1 MLYHLIYPLHTYLSG
16 LNIFRYITFRSA
28 LAALFCLLLFI
39 FFGKSFIEI
48 VKRKTKTIIRKLTP
62 DSHKEKSGT
71 PSMGGIFI
79 VGSVVISTLF
89 ASDLLNPNIILLL
102 ISLVG
107 FALLGFID
115 DYVKE
120 ARQDGKGVASRI
132 KLIGQIILALSI
144 SCYLYFFPSNQFFLS
159 GDDSMP
165 LSISTITLPFIT
177 EYTIDLGIFYI
188 PFAMLVIIS
197 SSNAVNIT
205 DGLDGLAIVLSLLV
219 FMTFFIITYMTG
231 HQFIAEYLKI
241 PFSPQVGEI
250 SVFLAALCGACLGF
264 FWFNSHPAQ
273 IFMGDTGSLSL
284 GGIIAVIALLLK
296 KELLLPIIGGVFVM
310 ETLSVILQVIYY
322 KLRGKRIFRMAPIH
336 HHFELKGWKENKVIT
351 RFWILGAIF
360 AIITLASFKIR

>member
-1 MLYHLIYPLHTYLSG
+1 MLYHLIYPLHDYLSG

-48 VKRKTKTIIRKLTP
+48 VKSKSKTIIRKLTP
-62 DSHKEKSGT
+62 ESHKKKMGT

-79 VGSVVISTLF
+79 VGTVVLATIF

-102 ISLVG
+102 ITLIG
-107 FALLGFID
+107 FALLGFTD
-115 DYVKE
+115 DYIKE
-120 ARQDGKGVASRI
+120 ARKDGRGIASRV
-132 KLIGQIILALSI
+132 KLIGQIVLALSI
-144 SCYLYFFPSNQFFLS
+144 SCYLYFSPSNQYFLS
-159 GDDSMP
+159 GNVSIP
-165 LSISTITLPFIT
+165 LSVSTITMPFFT

-188 PFAMLVIIS
+188 PFAMLIIIS

-273 IFMGDTGSLSL
+273 IFMGDTGSLAL
-284 GGIIAVIALLLK
+284 GGIIAVVALILK

-310 ETLSVILQVIYY
+310 ETLSVIIQVGYY
-322 KLRGKRIFRMAPIH
+322 KLHGRRIFRMAPIH
-336 HHFELKGWKENKVIT
+336 HHFELKGWPENKVIT
-351 RFWILGAIF
+351 RFWILGAIL
-360 AIITLASFKIR
+360 AIISLASFKIR